1 MRVPIHHL
9 FALSIALLPAFAN
22 GQTPRSPTPA
32 CDSLLITSLQWAPFS
47 DTALELHVFNY
58 STTLFD
64 YPGFLLYDQN
74 ADTVAKEEVYYFG
87 LPLES
92 DHLLTVHQGTVIQS
106 GPFFGSLELWTGFY
120 ASQACVKNAYYDLCP
135 SSPCISLSPYLIN
148 YGAPVVNTTLNWN
161 ITDALN
167 NNVGIGT
174 FFLNGGQQSAQ
185 GTLCLAPGH
194 YTLHVSYSGSLT
206 AQLHY
211 GLTTGNMISQMPE
224 TLFVSGVV
232 NDMPFTFFGPCM
244 PGGNGI
250 AETHAPTLLH
260 WRIEDDRLIV
270 DTGDGTSIGAYDLI
284 DAIGRTVQHGSSPS
298 TTTTIAIGGFASGAY
313 VLNTVRHGAVRITR

>member
-9 FALSIALLPAFAN
+9 LAFSIALLPVLAN
-22 GQTPRSPTPA
+22 AQPFRSPTPA

-92 DHLLTVHQGTVIQS
+92 DHLLRIHPGTVTPQ

-120 ASQACVKNAYYDLCP
+120 AAQACVKNAYYDLCP
-135 SSPCISLSPYLIN
+135 TNPCVNLSPYLTN
-148 YGAPVVNTTLNWN
+148 YGAPVTNTTLDWN
-161 ITDALN
+161 ITDTQN

-174 FFLNGGQQSAQ
+174 FYLNGGQQSAQ

-194 YTLHVSYSGSLT
+194 YTLHVSFSGSLT

-224 TLFVSGVV
+224 TLFVPGVV
-232 NDMPFTFFGPCM
+232 NNMPFTFFGPCM
-244 PGGNGI
+244 PVGNGI
-250 AETHAPTLLH
+250 AETRTSALLQ
-260 WRIEDDRLIV
+260 WRIDDDRLMIS
-270 DTGDGTSIGAYDLI
+270 TSDGTPVGAYALI
-284 DAIGRTVQHGSSPS
+284 DAIGRSVHGSSQGG
-298 TTTTIAIGGFASGAY
+298 TISIGIGGLASGAY
-313 VLNTVRHGAVRITR
+313 VLNSALHGAVRFTR